1 MPRDS
6 LVTIYKSFIRPHLDY
21 ADVIFD
27 KPSNATFSNR
37 IESAQYN
44 AALAI
49 TGTIRGT
56 SKEKLYEELGFET
69 MKDRR
74 WFRRLCCFYKIL
86 NNQTPGYLYSLLVP
100 PNRDYNTRR
109 YTKFRQIFCRTET
122 FSNSFLPQTIREWNK
137 LDTSICQALS
147 YSTFGKALLDFIQ
160 PTTNNIFGTYDV
172 SGLKLLTRLCVG
184 FSHLREHKFK
194 HNFQAEDTYHFFMR
208 CQNFSNQGNVLFDD
222 LNSINAE
229 ILKMSENE
237 IVQVLLF
244 SNKRFSKDMNF
255 RIVTSS
261 IRFVKDNKRFNES
274 LSS

>member
-1 MPRDS
+1 MDWFLYDKASVRKGLRKLYHYMPRDS

-86 NNQTPGYLYSLLVP
+86 NNQTPGYLYHLLVP

-122 FSNSFLPQTIREWNK
+122 FSNSFLPQTIKEWNK
-137 LDTSICQALS
+137 LDTSICQAPS
-147 YSTFGKALLDFIQ
+147 YSAFRKALLDFIR
-160 PTTNNIFGTYDV
+160 PTANSTFGTNDV
-172 SGLKLLTRLCVG
+172 SGLKLLTRLRVG

-194 HNFQAEDTYHFFMR
+194 HNFQDTLNPLCPCSLEAEDTYHFFMR
-208 CQNFSNQGNVLFDD
+208 CQSFSNQRNVLFDD
-222 LNSINAE
+222 LNSINSE

-237 IVQVLLF
+237 IVQVL
-244 SNKRFSKDMNF
+244 
-255 RIVTSS
+255 
-261 IRFVKDNKRFNES
+261 
-274 LSS
+274 